1 MRIILAL
8 LLFWLA
14 FPAQAGIIYKCRQ
27 AGGVVSYQDEPCP
40 GRQIGLIRTSA
51 PAPPRPAPAATAKPA
66 APATAAPGTTTA
78 PAPAAPA
85 AKARPN
91 PTARAPRPSFRCAR
105 PDGSI
110 YFSGDARTKRT
121 LVAIKPGLPPPPPVT
136 GAPPAPPGRTWVQ
149 DDCQV
154 ATRSDTCKYYADQI
168 AYNDAQQARAKG
180 DALRRFT
187 REGQR
192 LRTIRNHRC
201 E

>member
-1 MRIILAL
+1 MRALLAL
-8 LLFWLA
+8 LLFGVVSA
-14 FPAQAGIIYKCRQ
+14 PAHAGVIYKCRQ
-27 AGGVVSYQDEPCP
+27 AGGVVSYQDKPCP

-51 PAPPRPAPAATAKPA
+51 PAAPATPPAATAKPA
-66 APATAAPGTTTA
+66 APGAT
-78 PAPAAPA
+78 APAAPA
-85 AKARPN
+85 PKARPT
-91 PTARAPRPSFRCAR
+91 PTARAPRPSFRCSR
-105 PDGSI
+105 PDGTI
-110 YFSGDARTKRT
+110 YFSGDARVKRT
-121 LVAIKPGLPPPPPVT
+121 LVALKKDVPPPPAVAGAPPPPP
-136 GAPPAPPGRTWVQ
+136 GRAWAQ